1 MKTICKKIKDLYI
14 LLSRDI
20 MEGKQYEQKLRAG
33 LLVGL
38 AITVISSI
46 TTTLNVLGNRGF
58 VTVTTFSQVVGGII
72 VLIWIKKYKDIKVP
86 TISMLVI
93 CIITFSYYI
102 VNDEYFCNARQ
113 KYNRKLN
120 FERKMSNE

>member
-46 TTTLNVLGNRGF
+46 TTT
-58 VTVTTFSQVVGGII
+58 
-72 VLIWIKKYKDIKVP
+72 
-86 TISMLVI
+86 
-93 CIITFSYYI
+93 
-102 VNDEYFCNARQ
+102 
-113 KYNRKLN
+113 
-120 FERKMSNE
+120 

>member
-93 CIITFSYYI
+93 CIITFHTILS
-102 VNDEYFCNARQ
+102 VE
-113 KYNRKLN
+113 
-120 FERKMSNE
+120 

>member
-1 MKTICKKIKDLYI
+1 MKTICKKINEFYI

-46 TTTLNVLGNRGF
+46 TTTLNLVGHRGF
-58 VTVTTFSQVVGGII
+58 VTVTTFSQIVGGII
-72 VLIWIKKYKDIKVP
+72 VLIWI
-86 TISMLVI
+86 SMRKGG
-93 CIITFSYYI
+93 SY
-102 VNDEYFCNARQ
+102 D
-113 KYNRKLN
+113 NRK
-120 FERKMSNE
+120 FMHDCEK